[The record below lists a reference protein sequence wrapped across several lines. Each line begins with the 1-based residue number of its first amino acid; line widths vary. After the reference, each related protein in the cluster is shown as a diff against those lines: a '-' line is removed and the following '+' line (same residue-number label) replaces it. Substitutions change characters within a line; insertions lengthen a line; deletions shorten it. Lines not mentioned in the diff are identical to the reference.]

1 MITFPKLLQ
10 HFPKLYIRILVLLT
24 LVMLT
29 ITLWPA
35 SKPKNPPDATTKTLD
50 LTPKLLIENTQATL
64 QPLPIIHPE
73 KWTSVTVK
81 SGDSLSTLFQ
91 RVGLSAQDVYQV
103 SQATKKT
110 KALSPLFPGDTLD
123 FLIKNERLDKVRLIK
138 TPLLQT
144 IVQRKD
150 GTNYTVETITRK
162 PDIEPRFVQ
171 GIIKSSLFV
180 DGQNAGLSQKKLM
193 QLATIFG
200 WDIDFALDIRGND
213 QFALIYEEKYL
224 DDALIGEG
232 DILAAQF
239 INRGKI
245 FNAIRHS
252 DGNYYSPQG
261 YSMRKAFLRSPVD
274 FFRISSKYNPNRKHP
289 VLKTVR
295 PHRGVDY
302 AAATG
307 TPIKASGDGKVTW
320 RGTKGG
326 YGRTIIIQHAGI
338 YTTLYA
344 HMSKYNSKVKKGS
357 RVKQGQVIGYIGSS
371 GLVTG
376 PHLHYEFRTNGVHKN
391 PLKVKLPNAEPLNKE
406 QMEEFKPVA
415 KTIIELL
422 EAYQLG
428 SPLASI

>member
-10 HFPKLYIRILVLLT
+10 HFPKLYILILVLLT

-35 SKPKNPPDATTKTLD
+35 SQPKNPPDATTKTLD

-150 GTNYTVETITRK
+150 GTNYTVKTITRK

-371 GLVTG
+371 GLATG

-391 PLKVKLPNAEPLNKE
+391 PLKVKLPNAQPLNKE